1 MDKYTLA
8 KQTNKMGD
16 SNNKEKRTVLIVFFP
31 KMEKVIISIVCDYF
45 QQYFEFFFSKL
56 FFFLF
61 LFLTFPLLDFFL
73 HCLFVSVEF
82 LVIFE

>member
-1 MDKYTLA
+1 MNGTGGEGGKHVNKEMGKNEGVFVGWGVDKYTLA

-45 QQYFEFFFSKL
+45 SA
-56 FFFLF
+56 
-61 LFLTFPLLDFFL
+61 
-73 HCLFVSVEF
+73 
-82 LVIFE
+82 IF

>member
-45 QQYFEFFFSKL
+45 QQYFEFFFSK
-56 FFFLF
+56 FFFCF
-61 LFLTFPLLDFFL
+61 CF
-73 HCLFVSVEF
+73 
-82 LVIFE
+82 